1 MSEIRN
7 RPNPLNQYAVIS
19 CDSFTASSAALTN
32 VTGITA
38 LTGSSVSVYGNSGSI
53 NFGDCVTTTGSVQT
67 NLALKVTITGSTY
80 AIPLYSTA

>member
-7 RPNPLNQYAVIS
+7 RPNSLNQYAVIN
-19 CDSFTASSAALTN
+19 CETLGVTN
-32 VTGITA
+32 VTG
-38 LTGSSVSVYGNSGSI
+38 SNVSIYGTSGSI
-53 NFGDCVTTTGSVQT
+53 NFGDCVVTTTGSVQT

>member
-7 RPNPLNQYAVIS
+7 RPNPLNQYAVIN
-19 CDSFTASSAALTN
+19 CETLGATN
-32 VTGITA
+32 I
-38 LTGSSVSVYGNSGSI
+38 TGSNVSIYGTSGSI

-67 NLALKVTITGSTY
+67 DLALKVTITGSTY

>member
-7 RPNPLNQYAVIS
+7 RPNSLNQYAVINCES
-19 CDSFTASSAALTN
+19 LGATN
-32 VTGITA
+32 ITGITA
-38 LTGSSVSVYGNSGSI
+38 LTGSNVSIYGTSGSI
-53 NFGDCVTTTGSVQT
+53 NFGDCVVTTTGSVQT

>member
-7 RPNPLNQYAVIS
+7 RPNPFNQYAVINCES
-19 CDSFTASSAALTN
+19 LGATN
-32 VTGITA
+32 ITGITA
-38 LTGSSVSVYGNSGSI
+38 LTGSSVTIYGNSGSI